1 MRSYFSVQGVEDAR
15 QEELSIIKGS
25 WKSVTA
31 WNEDDPTDI
40 GESDHSENA
49 PPELA
54 PPLTMTELV
63 AQKSNCIDFLTEKE
77 TPEVMLSSAD
87 IAQRKKELEEW
98 DEVCSVESAEEEAVD
113 EDPWT
118 MFLNQVVEIGKDDEL
133 GTFER
138 RSRFEDSAV

>member
-1 MRSYFSVQGVEDAR
+1 MLRFDLGQRVEGAR

-40 GESDHSENA
+40 GESDHSEDVDA

-54 PPLTMTELV
+54 PPLSMTELV

-98 DEVCSVESAEEEAVD
+98 DEVCSVESAEEGS
-113 EDPWT
+113 
-118 MFLNQVVEIGKDDEL
+118 VEKQDGAEEKEH
-133 GTFER
+133 
-138 RSRFEDSAV
+138 V